1 MQLPIQLQRSTVI
14 SFGVHLGSVSASAPS
29 PAKPLVIPFP
39 RVLRNRKLGCLVGQ
53 TNACSVVFRGKQHVR
68 EFEIR
73 PRSSSSSV
81 EATGDSQRVKTYG
94 LVNIVYIFI
103 D

>member
-1 MQLPIQLQRSTVI
+1 MLVNVRHLCVSLQ
-14 SFGVHLGSVSASAPS
+14 SFTAVRVVSKS
-29 PAKPLVIPFP
+29 
-39 RVLRNRKLGCLVGQ
+39 VGQ

>member
-1 MQLPIQLQRSTVI
+1 M
-14 SFGVHLGSVSASAPS
+14 
-29 PAKPLVIPFP
+29 
-39 RVLRNRKLGCLVGQ
+39 
-53 TNACSVVFRGKQHVR
+53 R